1 MKNTKKLTLSA
12 ILAALS
18 VVLLMLGTLLS
29 VADLTALLIT
39 SFIVLFALLSVSG
52 VYPWLLYAV
61 TGVLSLILVPDKL
74 IPLLYIVF
82 AGVYPL
88 LKFRLDRLP
97 RVLSWTL
104 KELWFN
110 ATLVG
115 GAALSLFVL
124 SSGDA
129 ELPVPLLIAGFFV
142 MNACFILF
150 DITLKRFVRIYFNR
164 IEPRV
169 SRLLK

>member
-18 VVLLMLGTLLS
+18 VVLLLLGTLLS
-29 VADLTALLIT
+29 VADLCALLIT
-39 SFIVLFALLSVSG
+39 SFIVLFALMAVSG

-74 IPLLYIVF
+74 IPLLYIAF
-82 AGVYPL
+82 AGLYPL

-97 RVLSWTL
+97 RVISWTL

-110 ATLVG
+110 IALIG
-115 GAALSLFVL
+115 GTALSLLVL
-124 SSGDA
+124 SGGDA
-129 ELPVPLLIAGFFV
+129 SLPIPLAVTGFAV
-142 MNACFILF
+142 MNVCFILF

-164 IEPRV
+164 IEPRL

>member
-1 MKNTKKLTLSA
+1 MKNTKKLTLCA

-18 VVLLMLGTLLS
+18 VVLLLLGTLLS
-29 VADLTALLIT
+29 VADLCALLVT
-39 SFIVLFALLSVSG
+39 SFIVLFALLAVSG
-52 VYPWLLYAV
+52 VYPWLLYGV
-61 TGVLSLILVPDKL
+61 TGVLSLVFVPDKL

-82 AGVYPL
+82 AGIYPL
-88 LKFRLDRLP
+88 VKFRLDRLP
-97 RVLSWTL
+97 RGLSFVL

-124 SSGDA
+124 SGGEA
-129 ELPVPLLIAGFFV
+129 ELPLPLAITGFFV
-142 MNACFILF
+142 LNICFILF

-164 IEPRV
+164 IEPRI

>member
-18 VVLLMLGTLLS
+18 VVLLLVGTLLS
-29 VADLTALLIT
+29 VVDLCMLLLT
-39 SFIVLFALLSVSG
+39 SFVVLFAMMAVSG
-52 VYPWLLYAV
+52 GYPWLLYAV
-61 TGVLSLILVPDKL
+61 TGVLSLLLVPDKL
-74 IPLLYIVF
+74 IPLAYLAF
-82 AGVYPL
+82 AGLYPL

-97 RVLSWTL
+97 RVFSWML

-115 GAALSLFVL
+115 FALLSLFVMT
-124 SSGDA
+124 GGEG
-129 ELPVPLLIAGFFV
+129 ELPLPLIVVGAVV
-142 MNACFILF
+142 MNVAFVFF
-150 DITLKRFVRIYFNR
+150 DITLKRFVRVYFYR
-164 IEPRV
+164 LEARV

>member
-18 VVLLMLGTLLS
+18 VLLLLLGTLLS
-29 VADLTALLIT
+29 VADLCALLVT
-39 SFIVLFALLSVSG
+39 SFIVLFALMAVSG
-52 VYPWLLYAV
+52 IYPWLLYAV

-82 AGVYPL
+82 AGIYPL

-97 RVLSWTL
+97 RILSWIL

-124 SSGDA
+124 SGGSA
-129 ELPVPLLIAGFFV
+129 ELPTPLLVVGFFV
-142 MNACFILF
+142 LNACFILF

-164 IEPRV
+164 IEPRI